1 MLKAM
6 DVISGQEAVATMNV
20 NGTVVDLF
28 FAKSI
33 EATFNKEK
41 VYVRTLVNRAKQKKT
56 VGWEGTGSMTV
67 YYCSSIFRELAVEY
81 IKTGKDLF
89 FDLVITNNDATS
101 TIGSQ
106 TVALY
111 DVNLDSTILAKFD
124 TESQVMD
131 ENMNFSFTGAE
142 LLESFAIPENL
153 RNGG

>member
-41 VYVRTLVNRAKQKKT
+41 VDVRTLGNRAKQKKT

-67 YYCSSIFRELAVEY
+67 YYCSSVFRELAVEY

-142 LLESFAIPENL
+142 ILESFDVPENL
-153 RNGG
+153 R

>member
-6 DVISGQEAVATMNV
+6 DVISGQEATATMKV
-20 NGTVVDLF
+20 NGSVVDLF
-28 FAKSI
+28 FAKSV

-41 VYVRTLVNRAKQKKT
+41 VDVRTLGNRAKQKKT

-67 YYCSSIFRELAVEY
+67 YYCSSIFRELAVQY
-81 IKTGKDLF
+81 IKTGEDIF
-89 FDLVITNNDATS
+89 FDLVITNEDKTS

-106 TVALY
+106 TIVLY
-111 DVNLDSTILAKFD
+111 DVNLDSTLLAKFD

-142 LLESFAIPENL
+142 VLKSFEIPENL
-153 RNGG
+153 R

>member
-20 NGTVVDLF
+20 NGTLVDLF

-41 VYVRTLVNRAKQKKT
+41 IDVRTLGNRAKQKKT
-56 VGWEGTGSMTV
+56 VGWEGTGTMSV
-67 YYCSSIFRELAVEY
+67 YYCSSIFRELAIEY
-81 IKTGKDLF
+81 IKTGKDLY
-89 FDLVITNNDATS
+89 FDLIVTNHDATS

-106 TVALY
+106 TVTLY
-111 DVNLDSTILAKFD
+111 DVNLDTTTLAKFD

-131 ENMNFSFTGAE
+131 ETMNFSFTGAE
-142 LLESFAIPENL
+142 LLESFEIPENL
-153 RNGG
+153 K

>member
-41 VYVRTLVNRAKQKKT
+41 VDVRTLGNRAKQKKT
-56 VGWEGTGSMTV
+56 VGWEGTGTMTV
-67 YYCSSIFRELAVEY
+67 YYCSSVFREMAVEY

-89 FDLVITNNDATS
+89 FDLVVTNNDATS

-111 DVNLDSTILAKFD
+111 DVNLDSTLLAKFD

-142 LLESFAIPENL
+142 ILESFEIPENL
-153 RNGG
+153 R

>member
-20 NGTVVDLF
+20 NGTIVDLF
-28 FAKSI
+28 FAKSV

-41 VYVRTLVNRAKQKKT
+41 VDVRTLGNRAKQKKT

-67 YYCSSIFRELAVEY
+67 YYCSTVFREMAVEY

-106 TVALY
+106 TIALY
-111 DVNLDSTILAKFD
+111 DVNLDSTVLAKFD

-131 ENMNFSFTGAE
+131 ESMNFSFTGAE
-142 LLESFAIPENL
+142 IIESFDIPENL
-153 RNGG
+153 RS

>member
-6 DVISGQEAVATMNV
+6 DVISGQEAVATMNI
-20 NGTVVDLF
+20 NGSVVDLF

-41 VYVRTLVNRAKQKKT
+41 VDVRTLGNRVKQKKT
-56 VGWEGTGSMTV
+56 VGWEGTGTMNV
-67 YYCSSIFRELAVEY
+67 YYCSTIFRELAVEY

-106 TVALY
+106 TIALY

-142 LLESFAIPENL
+142 VLESFDVPENL
-153 RNGG
+153 R

>member
-28 FAKSI
+28 FAKSV
-33 EATFNKEK
+33 EAAFNKEK
-41 VYVRTLVNRAKQKKT
+41 IDVRTLGNRVKQKKT

-67 YYCSSIFRELAVEY
+67 YYCSSIFREIAVEY
-81 IKTGKDLF
+81 IKTGRDLY
-89 FDLVITNNDATS
+89 FDLVVTNNDKTS
-101 TIGSQ
+101 TVGSQ

-111 DVNLDSTILAKFD
+111 DVNLDSTVLTKFD

-142 LLESFAIPENL
+142 VLTSFEIPENL
-153 RNGG
+153 R

>member
-6 DVISGQEAVATMNV
+6 DTISGQEATAIANIDDDIVE
-20 NGTVVDLF
+20 LF
-28 FAKSI
+28 FAKSV

-41 VYVRTLVNRAKQKKT
+41 VDVRTLGNRAKQKKT
-56 VGWEGTGSMTV
+56 VGWEGTGSMSV
-67 YYCSSIFRELAVEY
+67 YYVSSLFRELAIQY
-81 IKTGKDLF
+81 IKTGKDIY
-89 FDLVITNNDATS
+89 FDLVVTNKDDTS

-131 ENMNFSFTGAE
+131 ESMNFSFTGAE
-142 LLESFAIPENL
+142 LLESFGVPENL
-153 RNGG
+153 Q

>member
-20 NGTVVDLF
+20 NGTIVDLF
-28 FAKSI
+28 FAKSV

-41 VYVRTLVNRAKQKKT
+41 VDVRTLGNRAKQKKT

-67 YYCSSIFRELAVEY
+67 YYCSTIFREMAVQY

-106 TVALY
+106 TIALY
-111 DVNLDSTILAKFD
+111 DVNLDSTVLAKFD

-131 ENMNFSFTGAE
+131 ESMNFSFTGAE
-142 LLESFAIPENL
+142 IIESFDVPENM
-153 RNGG
+153 RQ

>member
-28 FAKSI
+28 FAKSV
-33 EATFNKEK
+33 EASFNKEK
-41 VYVRTLVNRAKQKKT
+41 IDVRTLGNRVKQKKT

-67 YYCSSIFRELAVEY
+67 YYCSSLFRELAVEY

-142 LLESFAIPENL
+142 ILESFEIPENL
-153 RNGG
+153 R

>member
-1 MLKAM
+1 
-6 DVISGQEAVATMNV
+6 MN
-20 NGTVVDLF
+20 
-28 FAKSI
+28 
-33 EATFNKEK
+33 
-41 VYVRTLVNRAKQKKT
+41 
-56 VGWEGTGSMTV
+56 V
-67 YYCSSIFRELAVEY
+67 YYCSTIFRELAVEY

-106 TVALY
+106 TIALY

-142 LLESFAIPENL
+142 VLESFDVPENL
-153 RNGG
+153 R